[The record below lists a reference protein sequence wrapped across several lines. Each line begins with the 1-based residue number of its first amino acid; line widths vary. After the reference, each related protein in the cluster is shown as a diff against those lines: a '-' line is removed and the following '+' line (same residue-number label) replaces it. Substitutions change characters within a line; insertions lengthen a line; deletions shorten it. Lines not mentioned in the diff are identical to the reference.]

1 MGENV
6 LERMDEVMKRAG
18 TDDPF
23 ELADYL
29 GARIMWLTGSVIG
42 FVRKIKQRV
51 FIGVHR
57 ELSPRKQRFTVMHED
72 THIVCHLEAEE
83 FRLGHQEAAFF
94 SAGSGIFDATVSRQE
109 KEANLASAEY
119 SLPTDEVLDMI
130 GYYNSEK
137 RKYRRKLAEHE
148 TLRQKYEG
156 YKYSCNYGK
165 YSPTVKERLATYET
179 NLRDLAWELEDL
191 RSSLG
196 ATDNDLTIEQIA
208 RVLHVSTVMVEYKL
222 AALRLRGYDFDD
234 MDLPGYDRVFRER
247 L

>member
-6 LERMDEVMKRAG
+6 LQRMDEVIKRAG

-29 GARIMWLTGSVIG
+29 GARIIWLTGSVIG

-72 THIVCHLEAEE
+72 AHIVCHLEAEE

-94 SAGSGIFDATVSRQE
+94 SARNGVFDRTVSHQE

-119 SLPTDEVLDMI
+119 SLPTEDVLEMI
-130 GYYNSEK
+130 GYYNGEK
-137 RKYRRKLAEHE
+137 REFRRKLAAHE
-148 TLRQKYEG
+148 RLREEYEG
-156 YKYSCNYGK
+156 YRYSLDSCEY
-165 YSPTVKERLATYET
+165 PQTVRERIAKYET
-179 NLRDLAWELEDL
+179 SLRDSSWELEDM
-191 RSSLG
+191 RSSIS
-196 ATDNDLTIEQIA
+196 AMDDSLTIEQIA
-208 RVLHVSTVMVEYKL
+208 RALHVSTVMVEYKL

-234 MDLPGYDRVFRER
+234 MGLPGYDRVFQ
-247 L
+247 

>member
-29 GARIMWLTGSVIG
+29 GARIIWLTGSVIG

-94 SAGSGIFDATVSRQE
+94 SAGSGIFDAAVSRQE

-137 RKYRRKLAEHE
+137 QEYRRKLAEHE
-148 TLRQKYEG
+148 NLRQEYEG
-156 YKYSCNYGK
+156 YRCSFFPNDYSR
-165 YSPTVKERLATYET
+165 TEQARIAEYEEE
-179 NLRDLAWELEDL
+179 LRELEWELEDM

-208 RVLHVSTVMVEYKL
+208 RTLHVSSVMVEYKL